1 MNWLISLEQI
11 ADVHLPDVGGK
22 GLALARM
29 AAAGMNV
36 PPALVLRAGAYREY
50 VSVTGLRERIL
61 LELNRKSFEDMR
73 WEEMWDAALRIRSM
87 FLSTP
92 IPDGM
97 YEEISRGVA
106 QAFPSVPTAVRS
118 SALAE
123 DAGGTSF
130 AGLHESYV
138 NVRGADSI
146 LEHIRLVW
154 ASLWSDGALLYRKE
168 LGLDVADSA
177 MAVVIQEIV
186 SGRASGVCFSRD
198 PEDAGRAIVE
208 AVHGLN
214 QGLVDGTVEPDRWF
228 LDRASRR
235 VLSHHQPKRES
246 AMRPSERGVELV
258 PLSAGEAASP
268 PVDERELA
276 LVLDQAL
283 RAEALFGG
291 PQDVEW
297 TVRGNAL
304 HLLQSRPITTGESAD
319 ESKAWHLSL
328 RRSFDNLKVL
338 RQRVE
343 GELIP
348 ALIEEGRTLAQID
361 LTGLDDASLAREIQR
376 RESLARHWTDTYWE
390 HFIPYAHGARL
401 FGQVYNDAVRPED
414 PFEFIALLQTGDM
427 ESVKRNALL
436 EQIADSIRQDPAIAK
451 MIEQGAE
458 LPRPVQRMMSELAQL
473 VSPTETHAGA
483 DTTRIARLALQASR
497 VQPDRQGPG
506 TPSRETLES
515 RFLGSLPEDQRP
527 WALELLDLAR
537 SSYRLRDDDN
547 VYLGRVEAQVAAAIA
562 EGRRRLAGR
571 ATRSADALSDADVAS
586 ALLDPGFVPQAASA
600 SAPAPRVAVKP
611 RQLTGQPAGPGV
623 STGPA
628 RVIRAHEDLFTVE
641 AGDVLVCDA
650 IDPNMTFVVPVCCAV
665 VERRG
670 GMLIHGAIIARE
682 YGLPC
687 VTGVPDATEL
697 IQTGDILTVD
707 GFLGIVVV
715 RRAD

>member
-11 ADVHLPDVGGK
+11 ADAHPPDAGGK

-29 AAAGMNV
+29 TAAGMNV

-61 LELNRKSFEDMR
+61 LELNRKRFEDMR
-73 WEEMWDAALRIRSM
+73 WEEMWDAALRIRGM

-92 IPDGM
+92 MPEGM
-97 YEEISRGVA
+97 YDEISKGVA
-106 QAFPSVPTAVRS
+106 QSFGAVPTAVRS

-138 NVRGADSI
+138 NVRGTESI

-186 SGRASGVCFSRD
+186 AGQASGVCFSRD
-198 PEDAGRAIVE
+198 PDESARAIVE

-228 LDRASRR
+228 LDRASGR
-235 VLSHHQPKRES
+235 VLSHYQPRRES
-246 AMRPSERGVELV
+246 AMRASDRGIKLF
-258 PLSAGEAASP
+258 PLSAGDAASP
-268 PVDERELA
+268 PVGGRELA

-283 RAEALFGG
+283 RAERLFGG

-297 TVRGNAL
+297 TVRDDAL
-304 HLLQSRPITTGESAD
+304 HVLQSRPITTGEAAD
-319 ESKAWHLSL
+319 EGKAWHLSL

-348 ALIEEGRTLAQID
+348 ALIEEGRTLARID
-361 LTGLDDASLAREIQR
+361 LTSLDDKALAREIQR
-376 RESLARHWTDTYWE
+376 REALARHWTDTYWE

-414 PFEFIALLQTGDM
+414 PFEFIGLLQTGDM
-427 ESVKRNALL
+427 ESVRRNALL
-436 EQIADSIRQDPAIAK
+436 EQIADSIRQAPAIAG

-458 LPRPVQRMMSELAQL
+458 LPQPVQRMMSELARL
-473 VSPTETHAGA
+473 VSPTESQAGA

-497 VQPDRQGPG
+497 VRPDHRGPD
-506 TPSRETLES
+506 TPSREALER
-515 RFLGSLPEDQRP
+515 RFLDSVPEDQRT

-547 VYLGRVEAQVAAAIA
+547 VYLGRVEGQVSAAIE
-562 EGRRRLAGR
+562 EGRRRLAQR
-571 ATRSADALSDADVAS
+571 VPRNADALPDADVAP
-586 ALLDPGFVPQAASA
+586 ALLDPGFVSRAASVR
-600 SAPAPRVAVKP
+600 APAPRVAIRP

-628 RVIRAHEDLFTVE
+628 RVIRANEDLFRVE

-650 IDPNMTFVVPVCCAV
+650 IDPNMTFVVPVCSAV

-697 IQTGDILTVD
+697 IETGDRLTVD

-715 RRAD
+715 SRAD

>member
-1 MNWLISLEQI
+1 MSLEQI
-11 ADVHLPDVGGK
+11 AEEYPPDAGGK
-22 GLALARM
+22 ALALARM
-29 AAAGMNV
+29 YAAGMNV
-36 PPALVLRAGAYREY
+36 PSALVLRAEAYREY
-50 VSVTGLRERIL
+50 VTVTGLRERIL

-92 IPDGM
+92 MPAGM
-97 YEEISRGVA
+97 YEEIARGIA
-106 QAFPSVPTAVRS
+106 QVFSAVPAAVRS

-123 DAGGTSF
+123 DAEGTSF

-138 NVRGADSI
+138 NVRGANSI

-186 SGRASGVCFSRD
+186 AGQASGVCFSRD

-208 AVHGLN
+208 AVYGLN

-235 VLSHHQPKRES
+235 VLSHHQPRRES
-246 AMRPSERGVELV
+246 AMRTSERGVELV
-258 PLSAGEAASP
+258 PLSAREAASP
-268 PVDERELA
+268 PVDERELT
-276 LVLDQAL
+276 LVLDHAL
-283 RAEALFGG
+283 RAEALFGS

-297 TVRGNAL
+297 TVRGGVL
-304 HLLQSRPITTGESAD
+304 HVLQSRPITTGEAAD

-328 RRSFDNLKVL
+328 RRSFDNLKIL

-348 ALIEEGRTLAQID
+348 ALIEEGRALAQID
-361 LTGLDDASLAREIQR
+361 LASLDDASLAREIQR
-376 RESLARHWTDTYWE
+376 REALARHWTDTYWE

-414 PFEFIALLQTGDM
+414 PFEFIALLQTGEM

-436 EQIADSIRQDPAIAK
+436 EQIADAIRQNPALAG

-458 LPRPVQRMMSELAQL
+458 LPLPVQRMIVELAQL
-473 VSPTETHAGA
+473 VLPAESQAGA

-497 VQPDRQGPG
+497 VQPDRRGPDS
-506 TPSRETLES
+506 PSRETLES
-515 RFLGSLPEDQRP
+515 RFLDSLPEDQRP

-547 VYLGRVEAQVAAAIA
+547 VYLGRLEAQVSAAIM

-571 ATRSADALSDADVAS
+571 GTPGASAVADADVAS
-586 ALLDPGFVPQAASA
+586 ALLDPGFVPQTASA
-600 SAPAPRVAVKP
+600 IAPAPRVAIRP

-628 RVIRAHEDLFTVE
+628 RVIRTNEDLFKVE

-715 RRAD
+715 RHAD